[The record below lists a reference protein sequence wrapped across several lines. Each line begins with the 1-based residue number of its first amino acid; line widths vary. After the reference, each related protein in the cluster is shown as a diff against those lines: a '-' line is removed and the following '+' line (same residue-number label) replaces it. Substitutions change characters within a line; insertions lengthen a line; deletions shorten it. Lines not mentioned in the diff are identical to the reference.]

1 VRSPQLKKDFEMSQF
16 IPLTIKSI
24 QPQTEQAICIA
35 FELSPEHAENFQ
47 YQPGQHL
54 TIRHLTEQEELR
66 RCYSICSDSDE
77 DMSIAIKKI
86 DQGQFSTWANE
97 NLKVGD
103 VLEVMPPQGVFF
115 QKAAKVGGKHYLGF
129 AAGSGITPILSIVKA
144 VLNRQQDATFTLVY
158 GNRSWKQT
166 MFSEQ
171 IMDLKDRFKERLQ
184 LINIFSRELND
195 SEIFNGRIDEEKL
208 QQLFQAGLIPAETDH
223 CFACGPEE
231 MMNAVETVLPT
242 LGIERNKIHTE
253 RFNTGTAPKASA
265 QQIESRTEEKVNIIL
280 DGRELIIEVSKQD
293 DSILD
298 AALRAGA
305 DLPYA
310 CKGGVC
316 ATCKCKVLQGEVE
329 MAINYSLEEE
339 EIQKGYVLSCQARP
353 TTQNVRLSFDE

>member
-1 VRSPQLKKDFEMSQF
+1 MSQF

-35 FELSPEHAENFQ
+35 FDLAPEQLDTFQ

-54 TIRHLTEQEELR
+54 TIRHLTDDGELR
-66 RCYSICSDSDE
+66 RCYSICSDTQE

-86 DQGQFSTWANE
+86 DQGQFSTWANAH
-97 NLKVGD
+97 LKAGD

-115 QKAAKVGGKHYLGF
+115 QKAAKAGGQNYLGF
-129 AAGSGITPILSIVKA
+129 AAGSGITPILSIVKS
-144 VLNRQQDATFTLVY
+144 VLNRQAEATFTLVY

-184 LINIFSRELND
+184 LVNIFSRELND
-195 SEIFNGRIDEEKL
+195 SDIFNGRIDADKL
-208 QQLFQAGLIPAETDH
+208 QQLFQANLISAEADH

-231 MMNAVETVLPT
+231 MMTAVETVLPT
-242 LGIERNKIHTE
+242 WGIQRSKIHAE
-253 RFNTGTAPKASA
+253 RFNTGTAPKATA
-265 QQIESRTEEKVNIIL
+265 QQMESRSEERVNIIL
-280 DGRELIIEVSKQD
+280 DGRELIVEVSKQD

-316 ATCKCKVLQGEVE
+316 ATCKCKVLEGQVE
-329 MAINYSLEEE
+329 MAVNYSLEED

-353 TTQNVRLSFDE
+353 TTVNVRLSFDE

>member
-1 VRSPQLKKDFEMSQF
+1 MSQF

-35 FELSPEHAENFQ
+35 FDLAPEQLDTFQ

-54 TIRHLTEQEELR
+54 TIRHLTDDGELR
-66 RCYSICSDSDE
+66 RCYSICSDTQE

-86 DQGQFSTWANE
+86 DQGQFSTWANTH
-97 NLKVGD
+97 LKAGD

-115 QKAAKVGGKHYLGF
+115 QKAAKAGGQNYLGF
-129 AAGSGITPILSIVKA
+129 AAGSGITPILSIVKS
-144 VLNRQQDATFTLVY
+144 VLNRQAEATFTLVY

-184 LINIFSRELND
+184 LVNIFSRELND
-195 SEIFNGRIDEEKL
+195 SDIFNGRIDADKL
-208 QQLFQAGLIPAETDH
+208 QQLFQANLISAEADH

-231 MMNAVETVLPT
+231 MMTAVETVLPT
-242 LGIERNKIHTE
+242 WGIQHSKIHTE
-253 RFNTGTAPKASA
+253 RFNTGTAPKATA
-265 QQIESRTEEKVNIIL
+265 QQMESRSEERVNIIL
-280 DGRELIIEVSKQD
+280 DGRELIVEVSKQD

-316 ATCKCKVLQGEVE
+316 ATCKCKVLEGQVE
-329 MAINYSLEEE
+329 MAVNYSLEED

-353 TTQNVRLSFDE
+353 TTANVRLSFDE

>member
-1 VRSPQLKKDFEMSQF
+1 MSQF
-16 IPLTIKSI
+16 LPLTIKSI

-35 FELSPEHAENFQ
+35 FDLASEDAATFK

-54 TIRHLTEQEELR
+54 TIRHMTDNGEIR
-66 RCYSICSDSDE
+66 RCYSICSDVQE

-97 NLKVGD
+97 HLKVGHT
-103 VLEVMPPQGVFF
+103 LEVMPPQGVFF
-115 QKAAKVGGKHYLGF
+115 QKAAKAGGQNYLSF
-129 AAGSGITPILSIVKA
+129 AAGSGITPILSIVKT
-144 VLNRQQDATFTLVY
+144 VLSTQPDANFTLVY

-171 IMDLKDRFKERLQ
+171 IMDLKDRFKTRLQ
-184 LINIFSRELND
+184 LVNIFSREMSD
-195 SEIFNGRIDEEKL
+195 SEIFNGRIDANKL
-208 QQLFQAGLIPAETDH
+208 QQLFDAQLISADVDH

-231 MMNAVETVLPT
+231 MMEAIETVLPN
-242 LGIERNKIHTE
+242 LGIDRNKIHTE
-253 RFNTGTAPKASA
+253 RFHTGTVNKPTA
-265 QQIESRTEEKVNIIL
+265 QQIEKRSEERVNIIL
-280 DGRELIIEVSKQD
+280 DGRELIVEVSKQD

-316 ATCKCKVLQGEVE
+316 ATCKCKVIEGEVE
-329 MAINYSLEEE
+329 MAVNYSLEQEE
-339 EIQKGYVLSCQARP
+339 LDKGYVLSCQALP
-353 TTQNVRLSFDE
+353 VSANIRLSFDA

>member
-1 VRSPQLKKDFEMSQF
+1 MSQF

-54 TIRHLTEQEELR
+54 TIRHMTEQEELR

-144 VLNRQQDATFTLVY
+144 VLSRQKDATFTLVY

-195 SEIFNGRIDEEKL
+195 SEIFNGRIDAEKM
-208 QQLFQAGLIPAETDH
+208 QQLLQACLIPAETDH
-223 CFACGPEE
+223 
-231 MMNAVETVLPT
+231 
-242 LGIERNKIHTE
+242 
-253 RFNTGTAPKASA
+253 
-265 QQIESRTEEKVNIIL
+265 
-280 DGRELIIEVSKQD
+280 
-293 DSILD
+293 
-298 AALRAGA
+298 
-305 DLPYA
+305 
-310 CKGGVC
+310 
-316 ATCKCKVLQGEVE
+316 
-329 MAINYSLEEE
+329 
-339 EIQKGYVLSCQARP
+339 
-353 TTQNVRLSFDE
+353 

>member
-35 FELSPEHAENFQ
+35 FELSPEHAESFQ

-54 TIRHLTEQEELR
+54 TIRHMTEQEELR

-129 AAGSGITPILSIVKA
+129 AVGSGITPILSIVKA

-195 SEIFNGRIDEEKL
+195 SEIFNGRIDAEKL

-242 LGIERNKIHTE
+242 VGIERNKIHTE

>member
-1 VRSPQLKKDFEMSQF
+1 MSQF

-35 FELSPEHAENFQ
+35 FDLAPEQLDTFQ

-54 TIRHLTEQEELR
+54 TIRHLTDDGELR
-66 RCYSICSDSDE
+66 RCYSICSDTQE

-86 DQGQFSTWANE
+86 DQGQFSTWANAH
-97 NLKVGD
+97 LKAGD

-115 QKAAKVGGKHYLGF
+115 QKAAKAGGQNYLGF
-129 AAGSGITPILSIVKA
+129 AAGSGITPILSIVKS
-144 VLNRQQDATFTLVY
+144 VLNRQAEATFTLVY

-184 LINIFSRELND
+184 LVNIFSRELND
-195 SEIFNGRIDEEKL
+195 SDIFNGRIDADKL
-208 QQLFQAGLIPAETDH
+208 QQLFQANLISAEADH

-231 MMNAVETVLPT
+231 MMTAVETVLPT
-242 LGIERNKIHTE
+242 WGIQRSKIHTE
-253 RFNTGTAPKASA
+253 RFNTGTAPKATA
-265 QQIESRTEEKVNIIL
+265 QQMESRSEERVNIIL
-280 DGRELIIEVSKQD
+280 DGRELIVEVSKQD

-298 AALRAGA
+298 AALRAEA

-316 ATCKCKVLQGEVE
+316 ATCKCKVLEGQVE
-329 MAINYSLEEE
+329 MAVNYSLEED

-353 TTQNVRLSFDE
+353 TTANVRLSFDE

>member
-1 VRSPQLKKDFEMSQF
+1 MSQF

-35 FELSPEHAENFQ
+35 FELSPEHAESFQ

-54 TIRHLTEQEELR
+54 TIRHMTEQEELR

-195 SEIFNGRIDEEKL
+195 SEIFNGRIDAEKL

-242 LGIERNKIHTE
+242 VGIERNKIHTE
-253 RFNTGTAPKASA
+253 RFNTGAAPKASA

>member
-1 VRSPQLKKDFEMSQF
+1 MSQF

-35 FELSPEHAENFQ
+35 FDLAPEQLDTFQ

-54 TIRHLTEQEELR
+54 TIRHLTDDGELR
-66 RCYSICSDSDE
+66 RCYSICSDTQE

-86 DQGQFSTWANE
+86 DQGQFSSWANAH
-97 NLKVGD
+97 LKAGD

-115 QKAAKVGGKHYLGF
+115 QKAAKAGGQNYLGF
-129 AAGSGITPILSIVKA
+129 AAGSGITPILSIVKS
-144 VLNRQQDATFTLVY
+144 VLNRQTDATFTLVY

-184 LINIFSRELND
+184 LVNIFSRELND
-195 SEIFNGRIDEEKL
+195 SDIFNGRIDADKL
-208 QQLFQAGLIPAETDH
+208 QQLFQANLISAEADH

-231 MMNAVETVLPT
+231 MMTAVETVLPT
-242 LGIERNKIHTE
+242 WGIQRSKIHTE
-253 RFNTGTAPKASA
+253 RFNTGTAPKATA
-265 QQIESRTEEKVNIIL
+265 QQMESRSEERVNIIL
-280 DGRELIIEVSKQD
+280 DGRELIVEVSKQD

-316 ATCKCKVLQGEVE
+316 ATCKCKVLEGQVE
-329 MAINYSLEEE
+329 MAVNYSLEED
-339 EIQKGYVLSCQARP
+339 EIQKGYVLSCQAHP
-353 TTQNVRLSFDE
+353 TTANVRLSFDE

>member
-1 VRSPQLKKDFEMSQF
+1 MSLF
-16 IPLTIKSI
+16 VPLTIKSI

-35 FELSPEHAENFQ
+35 FDLAPEQFAAFE

-54 TIRHLTEQEELR
+54 TIRHMTDEGELR
-66 RCYSICSDSDE
+66 RCYSICSDVAE

-86 DQGQFSTWANE
+86 DQGQFSTWANDH
-97 NLKVGD
+97 LKAGD

-115 QKAAKVGGKHYLGF
+115 QKAAKVGGQNYLGF
-129 AAGSGITPILSIVKA
+129 AAGSGITPILSIVKS
-144 VLNRQQDATFTLVY
+144 VLNRQADAQFTLVY

-166 MFSEQ
+166 MFAEQ

-184 LINIFSRELND
+184 LINIFSREMND
-195 SEIFNGRIDEEKL
+195 SEIFNGRIDAEKL
-208 QQLFQAGLIPAETDH
+208 QQLFKAQLIQVDTDH

-231 MMNAVETVLPT
+231 MMTAVETVLPT
-242 LGIERNKIHTE
+242 FGIERSKIHTE
-253 RFNTGTAPKASA
+253 RFNTGMAPRATA
-265 QQIESRTEEKVNIIL
+265 QQIESRSEEKVNIIL

-316 ATCKCKVLQGEVE
+316 ATCKCKVLEGQVE
-329 MAINYSLEEE
+329 MAINYSLEQDEVE
-339 EIQKGYVLSCQARP
+339 KGYVLSCQALP
-353 TTQNVRLSFDE
+353 TSANVRLSFDE

>member
-1 VRSPQLKKDFEMSQF
+1 MSQF

-35 FELSPEHAENFQ
+35 FDLAPEQLDTFQ

-54 TIRHLTEQEELR
+54 TIRHLTDDGELR
-66 RCYSICSDSDE
+66 RCYSICSDTQE

-86 DQGQFSTWANE
+86 DQGQFSTWANAH
-97 NLKVGD
+97 LKAGD

-115 QKAAKVGGKHYLGF
+115 QKAAKAGGQNYLGF
-129 AAGSGITPILSIVKA
+129 AAGSGITPILSIVKS
-144 VLNRQQDATFTLVY
+144 VLNRQAEATFTLVY

-184 LINIFSRELND
+184 LVNIFSRELND
-195 SEIFNGRIDEEKL
+195 SDIFNGRIDADKL
-208 QQLFQAGLIPAETDH
+208 QQLFQANLISAEADH

-231 MMNAVETVLPT
+231 MMTAVETVLPT
-242 LGIERNKIHTE
+242 WGIQRIKIHTE
-253 RFNTGTAPKASA
+253 RFNTGTAPKATA
-265 QQIESRTEEKVNIIL
+265 QQMESRSEERVNIIL
-280 DGRELIIEVSKQD
+280 DGRELIVEVSKQD

-316 ATCKCKVLQGEVE
+316 ATCKCKVLEGQVE
-329 MAINYSLEEE
+329 MAVNYSLEED

-353 TTQNVRLSFDE
+353 TTANVRLSFDE

>member
-1 VRSPQLKKDFEMSQF
+1 MSQF

-35 FELSPEHAENFQ
+35 FELSPEHAESFQ

-54 TIRHLTEQEELR
+54 TIRHMTEQEELR
-66 RCYSICSDSDE
+66 RCYSICSDTDE

-86 DQGQFSTWANE
+86 DQGQFSIWANE

-115 QKAAKVGGKHYLGF
+115 QKAAKAGGKHYLGF

-144 VLNRQQDATFTLVY
+144 VLNRQKDVTFTLVY

-195 SEIFNGRIDEEKL
+195 SEIFNGRIDAEKL

-253 RFNTGTAPKASA
+253 RFNTGTTPRASA

-280 DGRELIIEVSKQD
+280 DGRELIIEVYKQD

>member
-1 VRSPQLKKDFEMSQF
+1 MSQF

-35 FELSPEHAENFQ
+35 FELSPEHAESFQ

-54 TIRHLTEQEELR
+54 TIRHMTEQEELR

-115 QKAAKVGGKHYLGF
+115 QKAAKAGGKHYLGF

-195 SEIFNGRIDEEKL
+195 SEIFNGRIDAEKL

-242 LGIERNKIHTE
+242 VGIERNKIHTE

>member
-1 VRSPQLKKDFEMSQF
+1 MSQF

-86 DQGQFSTWANE
+86 DQGQFSTWANQ

-129 AAGSGITPILSIVKA
+129 AAGSGITPILSIVKS
-144 VLNRQQDATFTLVY
+144 VLNRQKDATFTLVY

-195 SEIFNGRIDEEKL
+195 SEIFNGRIDAEKL

-242 LGIERNKIHTE
+242 VGIERNKIHTE

-265 QQIESRTEEKVNIIL
+265 QQIESRTEEKVNIVL

>member
-1 VRSPQLKKDFEMSQF
+1 MSQF

-35 FELSPEHAENFQ
+35 FDLAPEQLDAFQ

-54 TIRHLTEQEELR
+54 TIRHLTDDGELR
-66 RCYSICSDSDE
+66 RCYSICSDTQE

-86 DQGQFSTWANE
+86 DQGQFSTWANAH
-97 NLKVGD
+97 LKAGD

-115 QKAAKVGGKHYLGF
+115 QKAAKAGGQNYLGF
-129 AAGSGITPILSIVKA
+129 AAGSGITPILSIVKS
-144 VLNRQQDATFTLVY
+144 VLNRQTDATFTLVY

-184 LINIFSRELND
+184 LVNIFSRELND
-195 SEIFNGRIDEEKL
+195 SEIFNGRIDADKL
-208 QQLFQAGLIPAETDH
+208 QQLFQANLISAEADH

-231 MMNAVETVLPT
+231 MMTAVETVLPT
-242 LGIERNKIHTE
+242 WGIQRSKIHTE
-253 RFNTGTAPKASA
+253 RFNTGTAPKATA
-265 QQIESRTEEKVNIIL
+265 QQMESRSEERVNIIL

-316 ATCKCKVLQGEVE
+316 ATCKCKVLEGQVE
-329 MAINYSLEEE
+329 MAVNYSLEED

-353 TTQNVRLSFDE
+353 TTANVRLSFDE

>member
-1 VRSPQLKKDFEMSQF
+1 MSQF

-35 FELSPEHAENFQ
+35 FDLAPEQLDAFQ

-54 TIRHLTEQEELR
+54 TIRHLTDDGELR
-66 RCYSICSDSDE
+66 RCYSICSDTQE

-86 DQGQFSTWANE
+86 DQGQFSTWANAH
-97 NLKVGD
+97 LKAGD

-115 QKAAKVGGKHYLGF
+115 QKAAKAGGQNYLGF
-129 AAGSGITPILSIVKA
+129 AAGSGITPILSIVKS
-144 VLNRQQDATFTLVY
+144 VLNRQAEATFTLVY

-184 LINIFSRELND
+184 LVNIFSRELND
-195 SEIFNGRIDEEKL
+195 SEIFNGRINADKL
-208 QQLFQAGLIPAETDH
+208 QQLFQANLISAEADH

-231 MMNAVETVLPT
+231 MMTAVETVLPT
-242 LGIERNKIHTE
+242 WGIQRSKIHTE
-253 RFNTGTAPKASA
+253 RFNTGTAPKATA
-265 QQIESRTEEKVNIIL
+265 QQMESRSEERVNIIL
-280 DGRELIIEVSKQD
+280 DGRELIVEVSKQD

-316 ATCKCKVLQGEVE
+316 ATCKCKVLEGQVE
-329 MAINYSLEEE
+329 MAVNYSLEED

-353 TTQNVRLSFDE
+353 TTANVRLSFDE

>member
-1 VRSPQLKKDFEMSQF
+1 MSQF

-35 FELSPEHAENFQ
+35 FDLAPEQLDTFQ

-54 TIRHLTEQEELR
+54 TIRHLTDDGELR
-66 RCYSICSDSDE
+66 RCYSICSDTQE

-86 DQGQFSTWANE
+86 DQGQFSTWANAH
-97 NLKVGD
+97 LKAGD

-115 QKAAKVGGKHYLGF
+115 QKAAKAGGQNYLGF
-129 AAGSGITPILSIVKA
+129 AAGSGITPILSIVKS
-144 VLNRQQDATFTLVY
+144 VLNRQADATFTLVY

-184 LINIFSRELND
+184 LVNIFSRELND
-195 SEIFNGRIDEEKL
+195 SDIFNGRIDADKL
-208 QQLFQAGLIPAETDH
+208 QQLFQANLISAEADH

-231 MMNAVETVLPT
+231 MLTAVETVLPT
-242 LGIERNKIHTE
+242 WGIQRSKIHTE
-253 RFNTGTAPKASA
+253 RFNTGTAPKATA
-265 QQIESRTEEKVNIIL
+265 QQMESRNEERVNIIL
-280 DGRELIIEVSKQD
+280 DGRELIVEVSKQD

-316 ATCKCKVLQGEVE
+316 ATCKCKVLEGEVE
-329 MAINYSLEEE
+329 MAVNYSLEED

-353 TTQNVRLSFDE
+353 TTANVRLSFDE

>member
-1 VRSPQLKKDFEMSQF
+1 MSQF

-24 QPQTEQAICIA
+24 QSQTEQAICIA

-54 TIRHLTEQEELR
+54 TIRHMAEQGELR

-86 DQGQFSTWANE
+86 DQGQFSNWANE

-115 QKAAKVGGKHYLGF
+115 QKAAKAGGKHYLGF

-144 VLNRQQDATFTLVY
+144 VLSRQQDATFTLVY

-166 MFSEQ
+166 MFSDQ
-171 IMDLKDRFKERLQ
+171 IMDLKDRFNERLQ
-184 LINIFSRELND
+184 LINIFSRELNN
-195 SEIFNGRIDEEKL
+195 SEIFNGRIDAEKL

-242 LGIERNKIHTE
+242 LGIERSKIHTE
-253 RFNTGTAPKASA
+253 RFNTGTAPKAST
-265 QQIESRTEEKVNIIL
+265 QQIESRTEEKVNIVL

>member
-1 VRSPQLKKDFEMSQF
+1 MSQF
-16 IPLTIKSI
+16 VPLTIKSI

-35 FELSPEHAENFQ
+35 FDLAPEQFAAFE

-54 TIRHLTEQEELR
+54 TIRHMTDEGELR
-66 RCYSICSDSDE
+66 RCYSICSDVAE

-86 DQGQFSTWANE
+86 DQGQFSSWANDH
-97 NLKVGD
+97 LKAGD

-115 QKAAKVGGKHYLGF
+115 QKAAKVGGKNYLGF
-129 AAGSGITPILSIVKA
+129 AAGSGITPILSIVKS
-144 VLNRQQDATFTLVY
+144 VLNRQADAQFTLVY

-166 MFSEQ
+166 MFAEQ

-184 LINIFSRELND
+184 LINIFSREMND
-195 SEIFNGRIDEEKL
+195 SEIFNGRIDAEKL
-208 QQLFQAGLIPAETDH
+208 QQLIKADLINADTDH

-231 MMNAVETVLPT
+231 MMTAVETVLPEF
-242 LGIERNKIHTE
+242 GIERSKIHTE
-253 RFNTGTAPKASA
+253 RFNTGTAPRATA
-265 QQIESRTEEKVNIIL
+265 QQIESRSEEKVNIIL

-316 ATCKCKVLQGEVE
+316 ATCKCKVLEGQVE
-329 MAINYSLEEE
+329 MAINYSLEQDEVE
-339 EIQKGYVLSCQARP
+339 KGYVLSCQALP
-353 TTQNVRLSFDE
+353 TSANVRLSFDE

>member
-1 VRSPQLKKDFEMSQF
+1 MSQF

-35 FELSPEHAENFQ
+35 FDLAPEQLDTFQ

-54 TIRHLTEQEELR
+54 TIRHLTDDGELR
-66 RCYSICSDSDE
+66 RCYSICSDTQE

-86 DQGQFSTWANE
+86 DQGQFSTWANAH
-97 NLKVGD
+97 LKAGD

-115 QKAAKVGGKHYLGF
+115 QKAAKAGGQNYLGF
-129 AAGSGITPILSIVKA
+129 AAGSGITPILSIVKS
-144 VLNRQQDATFTLVY
+144 VLNRQADATFTLVY

-184 LINIFSRELND
+184 LVNIFSRELND
-195 SEIFNGRIDEEKL
+195 SEIFNGRIDAEKL
-208 QQLFQAGLIPAETDH
+208 QQLFQANLISAEADH

-231 MMNAVETVLPT
+231 MMTAVETVLPT
-242 LGIERNKIHTE
+242 WGIQRSKIHTE
-253 RFNTGTAPKASA
+253 RFNTGTAPKATA
-265 QQIESRTEEKVNIIL
+265 QQMESRSEERVNIVL
-280 DGRELIIEVSKQD
+280 DGRELIVEVSKQD

-316 ATCKCKVLQGEVE
+316 ATCKCKVLEGQVE
-329 MAINYSLEEE
+329 MAVNYSLEED

-353 TTQNVRLSFDE
+353 TTANVRLSFDE

>member
-1 VRSPQLKKDFEMSQF
+1 MSQF

-35 FELSPEHAENFQ
+35 FDLAPEQLDTFQ

-54 TIRHLTEQEELR
+54 TIRHLTDDGELR
-66 RCYSICSDSDE
+66 RCYSICSDTQE

-86 DQGQFSTWANE
+86 DQGQFSTWANAH
-97 NLKVGD
+97 LKAGD

-115 QKAAKVGGKHYLGF
+115 QKAAKAGGQNYLGF
-129 AAGSGITPILSIVKA
+129 AAGSGITPILSIVKS
-144 VLNRQQDATFTLVY
+144 VLNRQAEATFTLVY

-184 LINIFSRELND
+184 LVNIFSRELND
-195 SEIFNGRIDEEKL
+195 SDIFNGRIDADKL
-208 QQLFQAGLIPAETDH
+208 QQLFQANLISAEADH

-231 MMNAVETVLPT
+231 MMTAVETVLPT
-242 LGIERNKIHTE
+242 WGIQRSKIHTE
-253 RFNTGTAPKASA
+253 RFNTGTAPKATA
-265 QQIESRTEEKVNIIL
+265 QQMESRSEERVNIIL
-280 DGRELIIEVSKQD
+280 DGRELIVEVSQQD
-293 DSILD
+293 DSMLD
-298 AALRAGA
+298 GALRAGA

-316 ATCKCKVLQGEVE
+316 ATCKCKVLEGQVE
-329 MAINYSLEEE
+329 MAVNYSLEED

-353 TTQNVRLSFDE
+353 TTANVRLSFDE

>member
-1 VRSPQLKKDFEMSQF
+1 MSQF

-35 FELSPEHAENFQ
+35 FELSPEHAESFQ

-54 TIRHLTEQEELR
+54 TIRHMTEQEELR

-195 SEIFNGRIDEEKL
+195 SEIFNGRIDAEKL

-242 LGIERNKIHTE
+242 VGIERNKIHTE

>member
-1 VRSPQLKKDFEMSQF
+1 MSQF
-16 IPLTIKSI
+16 IPLIIKSV

-35 FELSPEHAENFQ
+35 FDLAPELLDTFQ

-54 TIRHLTEQEELR
+54 TIRHLSDEGELR
-66 RCYSICSDSDE
+66 RCYSICSDSQE

-86 DQGQFSTWANE
+86 DQGQFSTWANDH
-97 NLKVGD
+97 LKAGD

-115 QKAAKVGGKHYLGF
+115 QKAAKAGGQQYLAF
-129 AAGSGITPILSIVKA
+129 AAGSGITPILSIVKS
-144 VLNRQQDATFTLVY
+144 VMNRQSEATFTLVY

-184 LINIFSRELND
+184 LVNIFSREFND
-195 SEIFNGRIDEEKL
+195 SEIFNGRIDADKL
-208 QQLFQAGLIPAETDH
+208 QQLFQSNLISSETDH

-231 MMNAVETVLPT
+231 MMTAVETILPT
-242 LGIERNKIHTE
+242 YGIQRSKIHTE
-253 RFNTGTAPKASA
+253 RFNTGTAPKATV
-265 QQIESRTEEKVNIIL
+265 QQIERRSEEKVNIIL
-280 DGRELIIEVSKQD
+280 DGRELIVEVSKQD

-316 ATCKCKVLQGEVE
+316 ATCKCKVLEGQVE
-329 MAINYSLEEE
+329 MAVNYSLEED

-353 TTQNVRLSFDE
+353 ITANVRLSFDE

>member
-1 VRSPQLKKDFEMSQF
+1 MSQF

-35 FELSPEHAENFQ
+35 FDLAPEQLDAFQ

-54 TIRHLTEQEELR
+54 TIRHLTDDGELR
-66 RCYSICSDSDE
+66 RCYSICSDTQE

-86 DQGQFSTWANE
+86 DQGQFSTWANAH
-97 NLKVGD
+97 LKAGD

-115 QKAAKVGGKHYLGF
+115 QKAAKAGGQNYLGF
-129 AAGSGITPILSIVKA
+129 AAGSGITPILSIVKS
-144 VLNRQQDATFTLVY
+144 VLNRQADATFTLVY

-184 LINIFSRELND
+184 LVNIFSRELND
-195 SEIFNGRIDEEKL
+195 SDIFNGRINADKL
-208 QQLFQAGLIPAETDH
+208 QQLFQANLISAEADH

-231 MMNAVETVLPT
+231 MMTAVETVLPT
-242 LGIERNKIHTE
+242 WGIQRSKIHTE
-253 RFNTGTAPKASA
+253 RFNTGTAPKATA
-265 QQIESRTEEKVNIIL
+265 QQMESRSEERVNIIL
-280 DGRELIIEVSKQD
+280 DGRELIVEVSKQD

-316 ATCKCKVLQGEVE
+316 ATCKCKVLEGQVE
-329 MAINYSLEEE
+329 MAVNYSLEED

-353 TTQNVRLSFDE
+353 TTANVRLSFDE

>member
-1 VRSPQLKKDFEMSQF
+1 MSQF

-35 FELSPEHAENFQ
+35 FDLAPEQLDAFQ

-54 TIRHLTEQEELR
+54 TIRHLSDDGELR
-66 RCYSICSDSDE
+66 RCYSICSDTQE

-86 DQGQFSTWANE
+86 DQGQFSIWANDH
-97 NLKVGD
+97 LKAGD

-115 QKAAKVGGKHYLGF
+115 QKAAKAGGQHYLGF
-129 AAGSGITPILSIVKA
+129 AAGSGITPILSIVKS
-144 VLNRQQDATFTLVY
+144 VLNRQSEATFTLVY

-184 LINIFSRELND
+184 LVNIFSRELND
-195 SEIFNGRIDEEKL
+195 SEIFNGRINADKL
-208 QQLFQAGLIPAETDH
+208 QQLFQANLISAEADH

-231 MMNAVETVLPT
+231 MMTAVETVLPT
-242 LGIERNKIHTE
+242 WGIQRSKIHTE
-253 RFNTGTAPKASA
+253 RFNTGTAPRATA
-265 QQIESRTEEKVNIIL
+265 QQMESRSEERVNIIL
-280 DGRELIIEVSKQD
+280 DGRELIVEVSKQD

-316 ATCKCKVLQGEVE
+316 ATCKCKVLEGQVE
-329 MAINYSLEEE
+329 MAVNYSLEED

-353 TTQNVRLSFDE
+353 TTANVRLSFDE

>member
-1 VRSPQLKKDFEMSQF
+1 MSQF

-115 QKAAKVGGKHYLGF
+115 QKAAKAGGKHYLGF

-144 VLNRQQDATFTLVY
+144 VLSRKQDATFTLVY

-184 LINIFSRELND
+184 LVNIFSRELND
-195 SEIFNGRIDEEKL
+195 SDIFNGRIDADKL
-208 QQLFQAGLIPAETDH
+208 QQLFQANLISAEADH

-231 MMNAVETVLPT
+231 MMTAVETVLPT
-242 LGIERNKIHTE
+242 WGIQRSKIHTE
-253 RFNTGTAPKASA
+253 RFNTGTAPKATA

>member
-1 VRSPQLKKDFEMSQF
+1 MSQF

-35 FELSPEHAENFQ
+35 FDLAPEQLDAFQ

-54 TIRHLTEQEELR
+54 TIRHLSDDGELR
-66 RCYSICSDSDE
+66 RCYSICSDTQE

-86 DQGQFSTWANE
+86 DQGQFSIWANDH
-97 NLKVGD
+97 LKAGD

-115 QKAAKVGGKHYLGF
+115 QKAAKAGGQHYLGF
-129 AAGSGITPILSIVKA
+129 AAGSGITPILSIVKS
-144 VLNRQQDATFTLVY
+144 VLNRQSEATFTLVY

-184 LINIFSRELND
+184 LVNIFSRELND
-195 SEIFNGRIDEEKL
+195 SEIFNGRINADKL
-208 QQLFQAGLIPAETDH
+208 QQLFQANLISAEADH

-231 MMNAVETVLPT
+231 MMTAVETVLPT
-242 LGIERNKIHTE
+242 WGIQRSKIHNE
-253 RFNTGTAPKASA
+253 RFNTGTAPRATA
-265 QQIESRTEEKVNIIL
+265 QQMESRSEERVNIIL
-280 DGRELIIEVSKQD
+280 DGRELIVEVSKQD

-316 ATCKCKVLQGEVE
+316 ATCKCKVLEGQVE
-329 MAINYSLEEE
+329 MAVNYSLEED

-353 TTQNVRLSFDE
+353 TTANVRLSFDE

>member
-1 VRSPQLKKDFEMSQF
+1 MSQF

-35 FELSPEHAENFQ
+35 FDLAPEQLDTFQ

-54 TIRHLTEQEELR
+54 TIRHLTDDGELR
-66 RCYSICSDSDE
+66 RCYSICSDTQE

-86 DQGQFSTWANE
+86 DQGQFSSWANAH
-97 NLKVGD
+97 LKAGD

-115 QKAAKVGGKHYLGF
+115 QKAAKAGGQNYLGF
-129 AAGSGITPILSIVKA
+129 AAGSGITPILSIVKS
-144 VLNRQQDATFTLVY
+144 VLNRQTDATFTLVY

-184 LINIFSRELND
+184 LVNIFSRELND
-195 SEIFNGRIDEEKL
+195 SDIFNGRIDADKL
-208 QQLFQAGLIPAETDH
+208 QQLFQANLISAEADH

-231 MMNAVETVLPT
+231 MMTAVETVLPT
-242 LGIERNKIHTE
+242 WGIQRSKIHTE
-253 RFNTGTAPKASA
+253 RFNTGTAPKATA
-265 QQIESRTEEKVNIIL
+265 QQMESRSEERVNIIL
-280 DGRELIIEVSKQD
+280 DGRELIVEVSKQD

-316 ATCKCKVLQGEVE
+316 ATCKCKVLEGHVE
-329 MAINYSLEEE
+329 MAVNYSLEED

-353 TTQNVRLSFDE
+353 TTANVRLSFDE

>member
-1 VRSPQLKKDFEMSQF
+1 MSQF

-24 QPQTEQAICIA
+24 QPQTDNAICIS
-35 FELSPEHAENFQ
+35 FDVQAEQASEFH

-54 TIRHLTEQEELR
+54 TIRHLTDQGEIR
-66 RCYSICSDSDE
+66 RCYSICSDVQE

-86 DQGQFSTWANE
+86 EQGQFSTWANE
-97 NLKVGD
+97 HLKAGD

-115 QKAAKVGGKHYLGF
+115 QKAAKVGGQHYLGF

-166 MFSEQ
+166 MFAEQ
-171 IMDLKDRFKERLQ
+171 IMDLKDRFHERLQ

-195 SEIFNGRIDEEKL
+195 SEIFNGRIDAEKL
-208 QQLFQAGLIPAETDH
+208 QQLAKAGLIRQDTDH

-231 MMNAVETVLPT
+231 MMIAVEEILPT
-242 LGIERNKIHTE
+242 LGIERSKIHTE
-253 RFNTGTAPKASA
+253 RFNTGTTTKASA
-265 QQIESRTEEKVNIIL
+265 QQIEQRSEEKVHIIL

-316 ATCKCKVLQGEVE
+316 ATCKCKVLEGEVE
-329 MAINYSLEEE
+329 MAINYSLEEDE
-339 EIQKGYVLSCQARP
+339 VEKGYILSCQSRP
-353 TTQNVRLSFDE
+353 VTANVRLSFDK